1 MKCQD
6 CSKTLSQN
14 NKSGFCR
21 ECFLKRKKP
30 KLENAQEVK
39 ELLQE
44 INSFN
49 FKADTKR
56 KR

>member
-1 MKCQD
+1 MKCKD
-6 CSKTLSQN
+6 CFKELSAN

-39 ELLQE
+39 ALIDE
-44 INSFN
+44 INDY
-49 FKADTKR
+49 KADAKR